1 MEIVSYLYLVRAE
14 TMIDRLYRRFDH
26 VTYTHDEGVFIPMIN
41 LSDFQRDIAW
51 MSIGMGS
58 RLTVHFARREAVLEV
73 IGSVNY
79 KKSVSYSKV
88 CS

>member
-1 MEIVSYLYLVRAE
+1 
-14 TMIDRLYRRFDH
+14 MIDHLYRWFNYA
-26 VTYTHDEGVFIPMIN
+26 TFTHDEGVYIPMIN

-51 MSIGMGS
+51 MSYNNGS
-58 RLTVHFARREAVLEV
+58 RLTVHFAHRAAVIEV